1 MQMDRLSRF
10 DSEPSHLDLRD
21 RSPLTQLVLKHRSS
35 LDRLRQ
41 QVRKSEAA
49 ARALDRFL
57 VSLHTLDQDVLFV
70 QSVPSTDMMALQ
82 NSRTKLGLI
91 RKGAASLSDKA
102 PQLDQLL
109 GGAQMAVT
117 QEGNSVTCLDM
128 VVVLVRKVEDVDD
141 KLIIR
146 QEELQEEQQSN
157 GLRMRKKTLLAE
169 LRKLQGVAEKQGL
182 KEPTMPAVQHRSGLI
197 ECLCNL
203 CRLFMKITLL
213 SF

>member
-57 VSLHTLDQDVLFV
+57 ASLSTLDQDVSV
-70 QSVPSTDMMALQ
+70 MQSGPCADVKVLQDSRSKLAL
-82 NSRTKLGLI
+82 T

-109 GGAQMAVT
+109 GGAQMMVT

-128 VVVLVRKVEDVDD
+128 VAVLVRKVEDADD

-146 QEELQEEQQSN
+146 QEELQQEQQN
-157 GLRMRKKTLLAE
+157 KGLVMRKKNLLVE
-169 LRKLQGVAEKQGL
+169 LRKVQGVAERQGL
-182 KEPTMPAVQHRSGLI
+182 KEPTIPAVQHR
-197 ECLCNL
+197 
-203 CRLFMKITLL
+203 
-213 SF
+213 